1 MIIYINDGDFMKY
14 QSFNKSNLKSQI
26 KELEELYETKKLK
39 SIQNDIEILHE
50 LLEETP
56 DEVFPLP
63 YLFKDLLMDDS
74 IYIKK
79 HQSFIT
85 DINKFASLSRI
96 MKDID
101 YKYIDTWNIPMSS
114 LFSFVHDFYNSLD
127 KEIAKYFNRIF
138 KERRNNFKLSDYRSC
153 MLTIKSLKYS
163 YINVERGDTIT
174 VYLSMV
180 HEYAHAIA
188 DAYQHRDTLTIDKY
202 PYVEYFPLLIELLA
216 LDKLNDMFY
225 DFEDDTNII
234 KKEKLNL
241 MLSYAKDIAIEAFY
255 LENTNG
261 FKNKKD
267 TINDLKDITN
277 LPRRYFKNMFNT
289 IAREK
294 LTYIIPYMTA
304 IESYYQYQEDPKL
317 ALENAK
323 TLVTLPKAKEYRSIL
338 YDLGLNLNEHT
349 QEYTTDV
356 KRKIL
361 KIQQN

>member
-14 QSFNKSNLKSQI
+14 QSYNKSKIKSQI
-26 KELEELYETKKLK
+26 KELEELYETRKLK
-39 SIQNDIEILHE
+39 SIKNDIEILQE
-50 LLEETP
+50 LLTDDNE
-56 DEVFPLP
+56 EVFPVP

-74 IYIKK
+74 MYIRK
-79 HQSFIT
+79 HQAFIN
-85 DINKFASLSRI
+85 DINKFASLSKI
-96 MKDID
+96 MKDLE

-138 KERRNNFKLSDYRSC
+138 KERRNNFKLSNYRSC
-153 MLTIKSLKYS
+153 MLTIRSLNYS
-163 YINVERGDTIT
+163 YLNVERGDTIT

-188 DAYQHRDTLTIDKY
+188 DAYLQRDTLTSDKY

-216 LDKLNDMFY
+216 LDRLNDVFY
-225 DFEDDTNII
+225 DLEDDTTII

-241 MLSYAKDIAIEAFY
+241 MLSYAKDISIESYY
-255 LENTNG
+255 LETLNS

-267 TINDLKDITN
+267 TINDLKNMTN
-277 LPRRYFKNMFNT
+277 LSRRYFKDMFST

-294 LTYIIPYMTA
+294 LTYLIPYMAA
-304 IESYYQYQEDPKL
+304 IESYYQFQEDPKL
-317 ALENAK
+317 AIENAK
-323 TLVTLPKAKEYRSIL
+323 TIIKLPRAKEYRSIL
-338 YDLGLNLNEHT
+338 DKLDLNLNEHS
-349 QEYTTDV
+349 QEFATDV
-356 KRKIL
+356 KKKIL